1 MIKCLQ
7 VAPQRRTKGQSAW
20 RSVRLKVSPS
30 PCESVPA
37 VGALVKRDPSG
48 LLRRKHLG
56 TYARLSFNIHV
67 ERENKKTSKCDAGVR
82 WLVSGI

>member
-7 VAPQRRTKGQSAW
+7 VAPQRRTKGQSVW
-20 RSVRLKVSPS
+20 RSVRLEVSPS
-30 PCESVPA
+30 EGQS